1 MDLMNARKNENL
13 LKTRSLA
20 LSAFPLVALVTAL
33 SGCGGAASNN
43 LADPTANDGNKIVTC
58 ATSGATTCVT
68 AQFVV
73 DAPVVGL
80 NYQCGLVNDVT
91 DSTGTVI
98 CPDQSVVTFSLQ
110 GKDRMRSITL
120 GNYLIKSKRDTGRSA
135 TGSLVSIKPLDLVPT
150 AVDATSLSDAAAKPA
165 INIAQLLETLRSST
179 SPFTIDSPT
188 SRLIIDD
195 ATKVKINLLTAN
207 VTAAQVA
214 DGSFATAIEPVLAG
228 LGISLLPVDQT
239 IARFSQALQAIQA
252 GFYYT
257 SPLFISG
264 ITDLSSAT
272 AANLATL
279 ATSATPDD
287 QSVLGL
293 SNLIDRSGH
302 LIGQGAEWNGNI
314 SPVDSSIGTK
324 TAYNLLTGSNGY
336 TRLLPVNATSFIN
349 PVNGFV
355 LSNYNWQPKAYDL
368 NSQNVWT
375 PSPAATPLGQA
386 KFTNGRLLGGTY
398 IVGNQT
404 LWQNVSNQPTTVLAP
419 TNELASWKQDNN
431 PTANY
436 YSGSLTLQKSRSVD
450 TFLDPSVFK
459 TAANVGAGNKAVFPL
474 YAVLTFSYVDGNKVT
489 QEIGKQGIAILA
501 NGNIVTDMKKTC
513 SPVDSNTLVDQMSV
527 QQYRIGLVAAAFQGI
542 TQISDRFISPI
553 IMLSGT
559 QFGALDGVQMGT
571 TGFSRSA
578 KINVVGA
585 KNGSINITDNSNVTS
600 TDSQGNST
608 LVTTGEQNTAPATY
622 LNFYDFWSLLKNTY
636 KTNKQT
642 PSDIAVALRSVGTVS
657 IALNTSCYVPPVGN

>member
-1 MDLMNARKNENL
+1 MEMDLMNARKNENL
-13 LKTRSLA
+13 LNNRSLA

-33 SGCGGAASNN
+33 SGCGGAATNN
-43 LADPTANDGNKIVTC
+43 LADPTANNGSKIVTC
-58 ATSGATTCVT
+58 AASGATVCVT

-80 NYQCGLVNDVT
+80 NYQCGIVNDIT

-120 GNYLIKSKRDTGRSA
+120 GNYLVKSKRDTGRSA
-135 TGSLVSIKPLDLVPT
+135 TGSLVSITPLDLVSAAT
-150 AVDATSLSDAAAKPA
+150 NATSLSDAIVKPA
-165 INIAQLLETLRSST
+165 VNIAQLLETLRSSS
-179 SPFTIDSPT
+179 SPFTADSPT

-195 ATKVKINLLTAN
+195 ATKVKINLLAAN
-207 VTAAQVA
+207 VTAAQVS
-214 DGSFATAIEPVLAG
+214 DGSFTTAIAPVLAG
-228 LGISLLPVDQT
+228 LGISLLPEDQT
-239 IARFSQALQAIQA
+239 IARLSQALQAIQA

-272 AANLATL
+272 GANLATL

-314 SPVDSSIGTK
+314 SPVNSSMGTK
-324 TAYNLLTGSNGY
+324 TAYNLLTGPNGY
-336 TRLLPVNATSFIN
+336 TRLLPVNDSSFIN
-349 PVNGFV
+349 PVSGFV
-355 LSNYNWQPKAYDL
+355 LSNYTWQPRAYAL

-375 PSPAATPLGQA
+375 ESATPTPLGQA
-386 KFTNGRLLGGTY
+386 KFSNGRLLGGTY

-404 LWQNVSNQPTTVLAP
+404 LWQNVNNQPATVLAP
-419 TNELASWKQDNN
+419 ANELASWKQDNN

-459 TAANVGAGNKAVFPL
+459 TAANVGSGNKAIFPL
-474 YAVLTFSYVDGNKVT
+474 YAVLTFSYVDGNKST

-501 NGNIVTDMKKTC
+501 NGNIVTDMKQDCNAIPAT
-513 SPVDSNTLVDQMSV
+513 
-527 QQYRIGLVAAAFQGI
+527 QYPIGLVGAAFQGV

-559 QFGALDGVQMGT
+559 QFGALDGIQMGT

-585 KNGSINITDNSNVTS
+585 TSGSINITDNTNVTS
-600 TDSQGNST
+600 TDSQGNTT
-608 LVTTGEQNTAPATY
+608 LVSTGEQSNAPATY
-622 LNFYDFWSLLKNTY
+622 TNFYDFWSLLKNTY
-636 KTNKQT
+636 TTNKQT
-642 PSDIAVALRSVGTVS
+642 PSDIAVALRSVGKVT